1 MATPTSSTE
10 ESSPN
15 PLLAPA
21 RSDDPAWAHA
31 KVVVGFKNKTIC
43 LHCGKQIGGGGIIT
57 RLKYHLAGL
66 KGQVEECKKVPPD
79 VRWQM
84 KQLIAEIDV
93 NESRR
98 KRTRDEIG
106 SIGSTPSPECSATAS
121 PSESRGRPP
130 TPSATRPIK
139 ERNFFAPRTT
149 PGSQPC
155 IKSALST
162 KDAVDNAKNVMARW
176 WYDANIPFNAANSPY
191 YQPMIDAIAAIGPG
205 FGKEIASIVLG
216 DSEFWD
222 QCQHVVMVTEPLVRV
237 LRLVDGDEKPCMGYL
252 YEAMDKAK
260 ENIEKRLR
268 NKPSLYGPYIRVID
282 ARWDKQLH
290 SPLHAAG
297 CFLNPGIYFNPSFTK
312 QKEVGKGLTTTIM
325 RLVADLDVQDK
336 VFAQLE
342 EYKRSLGYFGTTG
355 AIRQREKL
363 NPVAWWENFGHDTPD
378 LQAFA
383 VRVLS
388 QCCSATGCERKWSI
402 FEHIL
407 SKRRSRLEH
416 SRLNDLVFVRY
427 NLKLRERII
436 RKSKAALDPISLD
449 NIDLLDEWVSE
460 EPALLTEDDLNWESI
475 DAPFSTMS
483 IAEEEEELGAVA
495 ELILV

>member
-1 MATPTSSTE
+1 MPHALIPQPLNPCLCNPSRLLACGGNSSLLRRRRLSSFYRDDDVLLPVTPETCCCDSGDGGVLLSDMATPTSSTE

-43 LHCGKQIGGGGIIT
+43 LHCGKQIGGGGIT

-106 SIGSTPSPECSATAS
+106 SIGSTPSAECSATAS

-205 FGKEIASIVLG
+205 FVG
-216 DSEFWD
+216 
-222 QCQHVVMVTEPLVRV
+222 
-237 LRLVDGDEKPCMGYL
+237 
-252 YEAMDKAK
+252 
-260 ENIEKRLR
+260 
-268 NKPSLYGPYIRVID
+268 PSYHDYRGTLLKNAV
-282 ARWDKQLH
+282 H
-290 SPLHAAG
+290 
-297 CFLNPGIYFNPSFTK
+297 
-312 QKEVGKGLTTTIM
+312 LT
-325 RLVADLDVQDK
+325 RDYV
-336 VFAQLE
+336 
-342 EYKRSLGYFGTTG
+342 
-355 AIRQREKL
+355 
-363 NPVAWWENFGHDTPD
+363 
-378 LQAFA
+378 
-383 VRVLS
+383 
-388 QCCSATGCERKWSI
+388 
-402 FEHIL
+402 
-407 SKRRSRLEH
+407 
-416 SRLNDLVFVRY
+416 NDLKKEWSVYGCSIMTDGWTSR
-427 NLKLRERII
+427 RQQPII
-436 RKSKAALDPISLD
+436 NFLVYSPRG
-449 NIDLLDEWVSE
+449 
-460 EPALLTEDDLNWESI
+460 
-475 DAPFSTMS
+475 TM
-483 IAEEEEELGAVA
+483 
-495 ELILV
+495 

>member
-1 MATPTSSTE
+1 MFTGDKWLGS
-10 ESSPN
+10 N
-15 PLLAPA
+15 
-21 RSDDPAWAHA
+21 HA
-31 KVVVGFKNKTIC
+31 K
-43 LHCGKQIGGGGIIT
+43 
-57 RLKYHLAGL
+57 
-66 KGQVEECKKVPPD
+66 
-79 VRWQM
+79 
-84 KQLIAEIDV
+84 
-93 NESRR
+93 S
-98 KRTRDEIG
+98 
-106 SIGSTPSPECSATAS
+106 
-121 PSESRGRPP
+121 
-130 TPSATRPIK
+130 
-139 ERNFFAPRTT
+139 
-149 PGSQPC
+149 
-155 IKSALST
+155 
-162 KDAVDNAKNVMARW
+162 NV
-176 WYDANIPFNAANSPY
+176 
-191 YQPMIDAIAAIGPG
+191 
-205 FGKEIASIVLG
+205 GKEIASIVLG

-260 ENIEKRLR
+260 ENIKKRLR

-383 VRVLS
+383 VRGKILAVN
-388 QCCSATGCERKWSI
+388 ATGA
-402 FEHIL
+402 FL
-407 SKRRSRLEH
+407 STSCQREE
-416 SRLNDLVFVRY
+416 
-427 NLKLRERII
+427 LRERII
-436 RKSKAALDPISLD
+436 RKSKAVLDPISLD

-475 DAPFSTMS
+475 DAPFSTLS
-483 IAEEEEELGAVA
+483 IAEKKKNWVL
-495 ELILV
+495 

>member
-43 LHCGKQIGGGGIIT
+43 LHCGKQIGGGGIT

-205 FGKEIASIVLG
+205 FVGLRKDKETLLQLFDQVVQEIGPENVVQFVSDNDASY
-216 DSEFWD
+216 
-222 QCQHVVMVTEPLVRV
+222 
-237 LRLVDGDEKPCMGYL
+237 K
-252 YEAMDKAK
+252 
-260 ENIEKRLR
+260 
-268 NKPSLYGPYIRVID
+268 
-282 ARWDKQLH
+282 
-290 SPLHAAG
+290 AAG
-297 CFLNPGIYFNPSFTK
+297 QALQHRFTK

-336 VFAQLE
+336 VFTQLE

-388 QCCSATGCERKWSI
+388 QCCSATGYERNWSI

-449 NIDLLDEWVSE
+449 NIDLLDGWVSE

-475 DAPFSTMS
+475 DAPFSTLS

-495 ELILV
+495 EVNISVAGL

>member
-1 MATPTSSTE
+1 
-10 ESSPN
+10 
-15 PLLAPA
+15 
-21 RSDDPAWAHA
+21 
-31 KVVVGFKNKTIC
+31 
-43 LHCGKQIGGGGIIT
+43 
-57 RLKYHLAGL
+57 
-66 KGQVEECKKVPPD
+66 
-79 VRWQM
+79 
-84 KQLIAEIDV
+84 
-93 NESRR
+93 
-98 KRTRDEIG
+98 
-106 SIGSTPSPECSATAS
+106 
-121 PSESRGRPP
+121 
-130 TPSATRPIK
+130 
-139 ERNFFAPRTT
+139 
-149 PGSQPC
+149 
-155 IKSALST
+155 
-162 KDAVDNAKNVMARW
+162 
-176 WYDANIPFNAANSPY
+176 
-191 YQPMIDAIAAIGPG
+191 
-205 FGKEIASIVLG
+205 
-216 DSEFWD
+216 
-222 QCQHVVMVTEPLVRV
+222 MVTEPLVRV

-260 ENIEKRLR
+260 ENIKKRLR

-282 ARWDKQLH
+282 AMWDKQLH

-297 CFLNPGIYFNPSFTK
+297 FFLNPGIYFNPSFTK

-342 EYKRSLGYFGTTG
+342 EYKSC
-355 AIRQREKL
+355 
-363 NPVAWWENFGHDTPD
+363 WWENGKILAMITPD

-388 QCCSATGCERKWSI
+388 QCCSATGCERNWSI

-475 DAPFSTMS
+475 DAPFSTLS

-495 ELILV
+495 EVNISVAGLQSVTNDGDPLPEPHPDEDPFFYVSDAVEQ